1 MPYTFVDLGY
11 YIYTK
16 FRNALWRPF
25 SIVPSKNAEPAEPT
39 IKLVAEPTLKV
50 VIIPTG
56 ILVLK
61 PILIHVAYNIYTKF
75 RNALWCPCS
84 SRPSK
89 GAEPTLNP
97 IADLIVAANVDLIS
111 TNKFCYSTVI
121 LLPIPNKMLAEGNSF
136 YHQLWFFVNKDKED
150 DKATYFIYPWLE
162 NKSRTL
168 DDSGF
173 YQINKNSI

>member
-1 MPYTFVDLGY
+1 MPYIFVDLGY

-25 SIVPSKNAEPAEPT
+25 SIVPSKKTEPT
-39 IKLVAEPTLKV
+39 LKVVAEPTLK
-50 VIIPTG
+50 
-56 ILVLK
+56 LVLK
-61 PILIHVAYNIYTKF
+61 PTLIYLAYNIYTKF
-75 RNALWCPCS
+75 RNALWRPCS
-84 SRPSK
+84 SLPSK
-89 GAEPTLNP
+89 EAEPTLNP
-97 IADLIVAANVDLIS
+97 IADLIVSANVDLIS